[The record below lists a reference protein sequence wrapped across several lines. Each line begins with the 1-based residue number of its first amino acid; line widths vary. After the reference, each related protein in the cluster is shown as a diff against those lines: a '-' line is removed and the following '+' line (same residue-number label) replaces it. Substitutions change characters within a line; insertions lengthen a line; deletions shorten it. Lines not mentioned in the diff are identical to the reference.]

1 MGADE
6 AVLDQY
12 VAGAAGIDAV
22 VVEVLPLAELEVA
35 EGDMAA
41 AHRAH
46 RPLPGAAQ
54 DDPLDVDVLGL
65 IEHHH
70 VRLRPGA
77 PAPGIAAE
85 DAAPEDADI
94 LRVFDADHALDDR
107 ARREVERLAVM
118 QFNDPR
124 PMQPRTV
131 EVHLRVVG
139 VGNLRLGGVGEE
151 QQAAVASVRL
161 DRDLRR
167 AVEPQGHGVLVDPLD
182 CRCPRRTHLH
192 LVQRQGTADLD
203 GDRPFGGKA
212 GEGIGGVP
220 GLCDLRR
227 PAPGVGTL
235 QLDAGMRSGLEAPER
250 EGGLAALGAVDGDG
264 SAVDNDLIVGT
275 GEGIG

>member
-1 MGADE
+1 
-6 AVLDQY
+6 
-12 VAGAAGIDAV
+12 
-22 VVEVLPLAELEVA
+22 
-35 EGDMAA
+35 MAA
-41 AHRAH
+41 AHCAH
-46 RPLPGAAQ
+46 RPRPGAAQ
-54 DDPLDVDVLGL
+54 DDPFDVDVLGL

-85 DAAPEDADI
+85 DAAPEDADVFGV
-94 LRVFDADHALDDR
+94 LRTDAALDDR
-107 ARREVERLAVM
+107 ARREVERLAV
-118 QFNDPR
+118 FELDDPR

-192 LVQRQGTADLD
+192 LVQWQGTADLD
-203 GDRPFGGKA
+203 GDRSLRRKTGK
-212 GEGIGGVP
+212 GIGGIASL
-220 GLCDLRR
+220 GDLRR
-227 PAPGVGTL
+227 AAPGVGARH
-235 QLDAGMRSGLEAPER
+235 LDAGMRSGLEAPER
-250 EGGLAALGAVDGDG
+250 ERRLAALGAVDGDG
-264 SAVDNDLIVGT
+264 SAVDNDLVIGT
-275 GEGIG
+275 GQRVG